1 MNKVRLLYFIILSI
15 LTVPLASCDDDDD
28 DQPSRR
34 QLLTSSQ
41 WTAFAVYQNGQDI
54 TPLLGIAGINVNDI
68 KINFNDNS
76 TYTLDFAG
84 DQDSGTWE
92 FTNNEQAIIFDRGMQ
107 NDELTATVNRLDNSE
122 LYLEGEFSTDDG
134 TTLEGEFRFRH

>member
-1 MNKVRLLYFIILSI
+1 MNKLRLLFFILLSI
-15 LTVPLASCDDDDD
+15 LTVPLTSCDDDDD

-41 WTAFAVYQNGQDI
+41 WTAFAVYQNGQDV
-54 TPLLGIAGINVNDI
+54 TPLLSIAGVNVSSI
-68 KINFNDNS
+68 KITFNDNG

-84 DQDSGTWE
+84 DQDSGAWE
-92 FTNNEQAIIFDRGMQ
+92 FTNNEQAIILNRGMQ
-107 NDELTATVNRLDNSE
+107 DELTADINRLDNQE
-122 LYLEGEFSTDDG
+122 LFLEGEFSTNSG